1 MNNIKIIA
9 TESLGV
15 RGLCCSVGTTDKKIV
30 IDPGISLGYI
40 RNGRLPHPV
49 QIAVDEII
57 RNQIIEELND
67 ATDIVFSHYHGDHV
81 PLADANP
88 YQLALKEAEAP
99 LKELKVW
106 AKGLKNESHKM
117 QERGWNLKMSSVHF
131 TVSEG
136 KNNGLLQFSKPVPHG
151 KRNTHLGNVMMTK
164 IKFKDMIFLHASDIQ
179 FLCSD
184 TIDYIIKLKADVVL
198 ASGPP
203 IYLNHLEKEDLK
215 RASQNILK
223 LSEKVETLIVDHHLL
238 RCEEGLSY
246 LKKINRQSKNKI
258 ICAADYMEVKPQL
271 LEARREEIYNKL
283 PVLEDWHEKYK
294 KGEVSTEPYLQKARE
309 LIKDFI
315 Y

>member
-1 MNNIKIIA
+1 MNNFKIIA

-15 RGLCCSVGTTDKKIV
+15 RGLCCSVETADKKIV

-67 ATDIVFSHYHGDHV
+67 ATDIVFSHYHGDHI
-81 PLADANP
+81 PLVDANP
-88 YQLALKEAEAP
+88 YQLALKEVEAP
-99 LKELKVW
+99 LQELKVW
-106 AKGLKNESHKM
+106 AKGLENEPHKM
-117 QERGWNLKMSSVHF
+117 QERGWNLKMSSAHF

-151 KRNTHLGNVMMTK
+151 KRNTHLGNVMMTN

-184 TIDYIIKLKADVVL
+184 TIDYIIKLKADIVL

-203 IYLNHLEKEDLK
+203 IYLTHFKKDDLK

-223 LSEKVETLIVDHHLL
+223 LSEEVETLIVDHHLL

-246 LKKINRQSKNKI
+246 LNKLNRHSKNKI

-271 LEARREEIYNKL
+271 LEARRGKIYNKL